1 MDLSKDLMLKALKL
15 LETKLPRTLTLIV
28 GGGGAMLLG
37 HEFPLATTDIDAVP
51 KGMTDIE
58 VGELVKVVAIELGI
72 PGDWLNPWYSSFTH
86 VLPMDY
92 ESRLVLVYQGPQMKV
107 QALGADDILLMK
119 CFAHRKKD
127 IPHARALVRKGAD
140 SNRVALRIEELALK
154 KLPGTRE
161 ALDFLDEILELEA

>member
-1 MDLSKDLMLKALKL
+1 
-15 LETKLPRTLTLIV
+15 
-28 GGGGAMLLG
+28 
-37 HEFPLATTDIDAVP
+37 
-51 KGMTDIE
+51 
-58 VGELVKVVAIELGI
+58 
-72 PGDWLNPWYSSFTH
+72 
-86 VLPMDY
+86 
-92 ESRLVLVYQGPQMKV
+92 MKV